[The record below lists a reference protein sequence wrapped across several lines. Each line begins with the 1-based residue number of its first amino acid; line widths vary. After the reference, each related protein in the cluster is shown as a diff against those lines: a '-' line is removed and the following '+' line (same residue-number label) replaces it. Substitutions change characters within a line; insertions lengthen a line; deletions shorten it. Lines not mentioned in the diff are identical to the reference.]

1 MQPQILAADV
11 GVNNT
16 NLDAVIRRV
25 SATSNWKRLDTIM
38 LIPAGGQVPTKVVA
52 SWLNLYA
59 PPNNKFYRMFCVGME
74 VGEAFST
81 AIENILAH
89 PELST
94 YKYIL
99 TAEHDN
105 VAQPDA
111 LLKLLAQME
120 AHPEFACIGGLYFTK
135 GLESGVAQ
143 IWGDPRDPN
152 MNFRPQ
158 VPIPNTLQECC
169 GTGMGF
175 NVWRLEMFKDERLRR
190 PWFKTQTEGG
200 ISTQDLYFW
209 GDARRHGYRC
219 AVDTSIPIGH
229 YDYAGVFGQP
239 DFMY

>member
-16 NLDAVIRRV
+16 NLDAVIKRV

-120 AHPEFACIGGLYFTK
+120 AHPEFACIGATYFTK
-135 GLESGVAQ
+135 GPEGVAQ

-175 NVWRLEMFKDERLRR
+175 NLWRLEMFKDERLRK

-209 GDARRHGYRC
+209 GNARQFGYRC
-219 AVDTSIPIGH
+219 AVDTSIPCGH
-229 YDYAGVFGQP
+229 YDYEGKFGP
-239 DFMY
+239 ADYTW